1 MDECRKMLL
10 YRKMLFI
17 GKDPKLVTNKEY
29 YVRVYMS
36 QSPTIFSDKLVLSVY
51 VKVAEPEKTIFYE
64 SLEEYKSSWCDI
76 LGKEMRQVEIHF
88 SSGNVMIAKAD
99 DEALAKMK
107 ESSFITPVALLRED
121 GSKVVVNMAL
131 VERYAVV

>member
-1 MDECRKMLL
+1 MDE

-29 YVRVYMS
+29 YVRTYIS
-36 QSPTIFSDKLVLSVY
+36 RSPMTVSDEPVVSVY
-51 VKVAEPEKTIFYE
+51 VKVAEPEKTVFYE
-64 SLEEYKSSWCDI
+64 SYEEYMSSWCDT
-76 LGKEMRQVEIHF
+76 LGSEMRQVEVHF

-107 ESSFITPVALLRED
+107 ESSFITPVTLLRED

-131 VERYAVV
+131 VERYAVM